1 MCTARL
7 NIGSIRLPDIP
18 LVVLLVAFDMPD
30 LMDDDLLMGASS
42 SETSEVAADA
52 GNEDDPPVMDV
63 EGDMGADDGRLG
75 VAGDCNFTSRS
86 SAGELPKDE

>member
-1 MCTARL
+1 MT
-7 NIGSIRLPDIP
+7 
-18 LVVLLVAFDMPD
+18 FDMPD
-30 LMDDDLLMGASS
+30 LMDDDLLMEDSS

-75 VAGDCNFTSRS
+75 VVGDCNFTSRS
-86 SAGELPKDE
+86 STGELPKDE

>member
-18 LVVLLVAFDMPD
+18 PVVLLVALDMPD
-30 LMDDDLLMGASS
+30 LMDDDLLMEASS

-75 VAGDCNFTSRS
+75 VAGDCSFTSRS

>member
-18 LVVLLVAFDMPD
+18 LPVLLVAFDMPD
-30 LMDDDLLMGASS
+30 LMDDDRLTETSS

-52 GNEDDPPVMDV
+52 GNEDDLPVMDA
-63 EGDMGADDGRLG
+63 EGNMGTDVGRFG
-75 VAGDCNFTSRS
+75 VAGGCDFTSRS